1 MAKRKEIDEAM
12 EEFSNPAF
20 KIRRLEPKLPPIEEV
35 PFPFGGVRDE
45 RTSEMAYTMDET
57 VPLSSDMPY
66 RMDETVSP
74 SSSADDRAI
83 VLYTP
88 SDPLLNVGPV
98 PPNPSIL
105 ISPQLLKSLK
115 NHMLHHGSSHNMED
129 KSRAGN
135 ECLAVV
141 PWVPP
146 VSATMASY
154 WSSSQQDQDPV
165 AIEEPMESED
175 DSLMEVENE
184 PVGAHD
190 ASNLGGNGGSE
201 GFHPQWQL
209 HCMTPG
215 TPPNS
220 TSHLMWSQ

>member
-1 MAKRKEIDEAM
+1 MAKRKEIEEAM
-12 EEFSNPAF
+12 EEFSTPAF

-35 PFPFGGVRDE
+35 PFPFGGVGRE
-45 RTSEMAYTMDET
+45 SSSEMAYSMDET
-57 VPLSSDMPY
+57 VPRSSGMPY
-66 RMDETVSP
+66 SMDETVSP
-74 SSSADDRAI
+74 SSSTDERAI

-88 SDPLLNVGPV
+88 SDSLLNVGPV
-98 PPNPSIL
+98 PSNLSVL
-105 ISPQLLKSLK
+105 ISPQLLKQLK
-115 NHMLHHGSSHNMED
+115 NHALHHGSSQNLED

-146 VSATMASY
+146 VAATMASY

-165 AIEEPMESED
+165 GIEEPMESED
-175 DSLMEVENE
+175 NSLMEVENE
-184 PVGAHD
+184 PAGPHGT
-190 ASNLGGNGGSE
+190 STFGGNGGSE
-201 GFHPQWQL
+201 GFHPQLQL
-209 HCMTPG
+209 HCMAPG